1 MADVP
6 LSELP
11 ETLDTQGAF
20 PQLGDDAV
28 ALIEAV
34 GTRRH
39 VSEGEVLFREGDDHY
54 DLFVLLS
61 GRVAILGDA
70 GKSSERV
77 IAVHGERRFLGEM
90 NLITGERVYLTARMI
105 EDGEVIQAS
114 TDGLRD
120 VLDANPVLAETM
132 LRAFLAR
139 RARLIGIGAGP
150 RVVGSRYSPD
160 TRRLRV
166 FMARN
171 RHPHHFM
178 DLEEETGA
186 DALLRELGVGPQETP
201 IVLLGEDLLR
211 NPSNAELADSLGIS
225 AVLGA
230 RLESA
235 CDLLVVGAGPAGL
248 AASVYGAS
256 EGLETMAIDAV
267 AAGGQAGTST
277 RIENYLG
284 FPAGIT
290 GMELAER
297 ARVQAG
303 KFGARLVVPAE
314 ATAFETREGG
324 YAVRLSDGT
333 TMEARSVVVATGARY
348 RDLDVPRIDE
358 LLGLGVY
365 YSAGPLEAGMCAG
378 SEVAIVGGGNSAGQ
392 AAMFLSKHVARVTIL
407 IRRPDLA
414 ATMSR
419 YLIDQIERTP
429 NISVEGT
436 TEVAEVIGERALEGL
451 VVADCATG
459 ERSNLDVR
467 ALFVF
472 IGAEPRTG
480 WLEGSVA
487 LDQKGFVLTGSEA
500 DPAAD
505 GAIAPAML
513 ETSLPGVYAVGDV
526 RSGSIKRV
534 ASAVGEGSMAV
545 RLVHEHLAAS

>member
-1 MADVP
+1 VADVP

-20 PQLGDDAV
+20 PRLSGDEV
-28 ALIEAV
+28 AALEAV
-34 GTRRH
+34 GVRRYAE
-39 VSEGEVLFREGDDHY
+39 EGEALFREGDDHY
-54 DLFVLLS
+54 DLFVILA

-70 GKSSERV
+70 GKPAERV
-77 IAVHGERRFLGEM
+77 IAIHGAGRFLGEM
-90 NLITGERVYLTARMI
+90 NLITGERVYLTARMV
-105 EDGEVIQAS
+105 EAGEVLQVP
-114 TDGLRD
+114 TDRLRN
-120 VLDANPVLAETM
+120 VLDEDPSLAETM

-139 RARLIGIGAGP
+139 RALLIGMGAGP
-150 RVVGSRYSPD
+150 RVVGSRFSPD

-178 DLEEETGA
+178 DVEEEAGA

-201 IVLLGEDLLR
+201 IVLLGDELLR
-211 NPSNAELADSLGIS
+211 NPSNAELAEALGLS

-230 RLESA
+230 RGDSA

-248 AASVYGAS
+248 AACVYGAS
-256 EGLETMAIDAV
+256 EGLETMGIDAV

-284 FPAGIT
+284 FPAGIS

-303 KFGARLVVPAE
+303 KFGARIVVPAD
-314 ATAFETREGG
+314 AVGFEERDGG
-324 YAVRLSDGT
+324 YAIELGDGT
-333 TMEARSVVVATGARY
+333 SMAARSVIVATGARY
-348 RDLDVPRIDE
+348 RQLDVPRIGE

-365 YSAGPLEAGMCAG
+365 YSAGPLEAQMCAG
-378 SEVAIVGGGNSAGQ
+378 SEVAVLGGGNSAGQ
-392 AAMFLSKHVARVTIL
+392 AAMFLSKHVLKVTVL
-407 IRRPDLA
+407 IRRASLD

-419 YLIDQIERTP
+419 YLIDQIERTA
-429 NISVEGT
+429 NIEVRAGT
-436 TEVAEVIGERALEGL
+436 GVAELVGERAVEGI
-451 VVADCATG
+451 VVADCETG
-459 ERSNLDVR
+459 ERTSLDAR
-467 ALFVF
+467 ALFIF
-472 IGAEPRTG
+472 IGAEPRTA

-487 LDQKGFVLTGSEA
+487 LDQKGFVLTGPEA
-500 DPAAD
+500 DPGAEA
-505 GAIAPAML
+505 AIAPSML

-545 RLVHEHLAAS
+545 RLVHEHLAAT